1 MSIRVGSVFAGTFY
15 VIFGLIWIAMTS
27 SMSVGPGALF
37 SLVGVLVIAYGL
49 YIIVRSRRDEGF
61 RPKESQIPEFEL
73 PHDAEPETHDGPE
86 AYDGESNGFCPYCG
100 SPLEKGFQFCGVC
113 GRKL

>member
-1 MSIRVGSVFAGTFY
+1 MSIRVGSVFAGVFY

-27 SMSVGPGALF
+27 SMSVGPGAMF
-37 SLVGVLVIAYGL
+37 SLVGVLVIAYGV
-49 YIIVRSRRDEGF
+49 YIIVKSRRDEGF

-73 PHDAEPETHDGPE
+73 PHDAEPELH
-86 AYDGESNGFCPYCG
+86 DGESNGFCPYCG

>member
-1 MSIRVGSVFAGTFY
+1 MSIRVGSVFAGVFY

-37 SLVGVLVIAYGL
+37 SFVGVLVIIYGL
-49 YIIVRSRRDEGF
+49 FIVLRSRRRDEY

-73 PHDAEPETHDGPE
+73 PHEAEPESH
-86 AYDGESNGFCPYCG
+86 DGESNGFCPYCG
-100 SPLEKGFQFCGVC
+100 SPLEKGFQYCGVC

>member
-1 MSIRVGSVFAGTFY
+1 MSIRVGSVFAGVFY
-15 VIFGLIWIAMTS
+15 IIFGLIWIAMTS
-27 SMSVGPGALF
+27 SMSVGPGAMF
-37 SLVGVLVIAYGL
+37 SLVGVLVIAYGV

-73 PHDAEPETHDGPE
+73 PQEAEPEAH
-86 AYDGESNGFCPYCG
+86 DGESNGFCPYCG
-100 SPLEKGFQFCGVC
+100 SPLEKGFLFCGVC